1 MVTDN
6 HQLILSLLKA
16 ELKATKV
23 IRALESIGVYL
34 DDYYL
39 DISSEILKLIG
50 FQNEIDEELYDFY
63 FSELNRHCQL
73 DYREFRQRLNC
84 VAEELLMELE
94 KRKVNG

>member
-1 MVTDN
+1 MRN
-6 HQLILSLLKA
+6 NNKELILSLLKA

-23 IRALESIGVYL
+23 IRVLESIGVYL

-50 FQNEIDEELYDFY
+50 FQNEIDEELYEFY

-84 VAEELLMELE
+84 LAEELLKELE